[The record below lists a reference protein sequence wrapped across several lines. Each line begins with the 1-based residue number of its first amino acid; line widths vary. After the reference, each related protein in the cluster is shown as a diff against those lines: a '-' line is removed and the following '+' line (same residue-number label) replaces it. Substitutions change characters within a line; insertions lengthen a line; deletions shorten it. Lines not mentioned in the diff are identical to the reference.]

1 MAHGDGPVNLAENG
15 EIFKSPV
22 PEGAAGRPPQEAAPG
37 PQLSPAPVPQP
48 GRHGVPGSVLTPA
61 RDAALPPGASARRP
75 TPPAPIE
82 SYSLGHPAVPDALRG
97 FTVLHLSDL
106 HIRRARPFPP
116 TMRRLL
122 DAIHQWP
129 VDLVVLTGDYMS
141 YPGDEPAALQA
152 LSTLA
157 AAWQSRLGAYAVF
170 GNHDS
175 ASFRRQATS
184 IPGIRWLVNETIDV
198 PGVPL
203 RLMGCDDPADLVA
216 TVLHAAQ
223 TAPAGVRPAASP
235 PLTIAMLHYPTD
247 VYPAREFGIPIVLS
261 GHTHGGQIR
270 LGKSIAPHTSTDLP
284 GPMAAGVLRLDDTLV
299 CISRGLGQ
307 AVVELRVC
315 SPAHAPVYTLT
326 KRDLPPLAGH
336 AGVLHSLEQW

>member
-1 MAHGDGPVNLAENG
+1 VNLAENG
-15 EIFKSPV
+15 EIFKTPV
-22 PEGAAGRPPQEAAPG
+22 PEGAGPCPPQVAAPPPQIG
-37 PQLSPAPVPQP
+37 PFPGLVRAPDGP
-48 GRHGVPGSVLTPA
+48 
-61 RDAALPPGASARRP
+61 LPPGAAARRP
-75 TPPAPIE
+75 TPPSPIE

-116 TMRRLL
+116 TIRRVI
-122 DAIHQWP
+122 DALPHWP

-141 YPGDEPAALQA
+141 YPGDEPAALQ
-152 LSTLA
+152 TLATAA
-157 AAWQSRLGAYAVF
+157 AAWRSRLGAYAVF

-175 ASFRRQATS
+175 SSFRRQARS
-184 IPGIRWLVNETIDV
+184 IPGIRWLVNETVDV

-216 TVLHAAQ
+216 TMLRATPDPRV
-223 TAPAGVRPAASP
+223 GVRPGVSP

-247 VYPAREFGIPIVLS
+247 VYPAREFGVPIVLS

-307 AVVELRVC
+307 AVIELRVC
-315 SPAHAPVYTLT
+315 SPAHAPLYTLAR
-326 KRDLPPLAGH
+326 RDLPPLAGR
-336 AGVLHSLEQW
+336 AGVLHSIEQW